1 MKKKALLLGSLPAIA
16 IAGGLFLSQSN
27 DSEGTYEPRMSSHLV
42 SENSSIEGMNEY
54 YHLLKGDF
62 TKEDWERSRALAA
75 SVNQDRATFNWI
87 DQGPDNIGGRT
98 RAICPDRNSINH
110 VYAGSVSGGLFES
123 VNRGNTW
130 HKVETFSDN
139 LAISSMCQTING
151 TFYVATG
158 HDQELSGGSQ
168 DAYDSGA
175 RGYGVYKSEADGSW
189 TLIEGTQSYNYI
201 NEVVCDDVNN
211 YVFIGCN
218 QGLIKYDPSTDAL
231 SDVGDFPGAA
241 ACPSVAVS
249 KDGSLVIAHSVGG
262 GPSAVLVSNNS
273 GATFTDVSDLSET
286 PGKIKM
292 GSVGRIEFAISHEK
306 VDGNYRVYGS
316 ASSNQLQGIWRS
328 ANNGV
333 TFQRIA
339 PAYDGTPGGFSPFTS
354 GGSNGQGLYNNV
366 ITVVPGAP
374 DRIILGGIDCY
385 SWSTTGNWEQI
396 SQWFLS
402 PTSARYVHAD
412 NHEMV
417 WDAWNRLYIGN
428 DGGVGISNNA
438 TSASPDFYP
447 ANRGYNV
454 TQFYA
459 TGVSAHGDVIGGAQ
473 DNGTKANYHTGTTW
487 QEHKNV
493 GGGDGFSAD
502 ISFINRNIMFG
513 SVYYSSVYRSSD
525 RGDNASVFY
534 PPSFLP
540 GAGGP
545 CTVGAID
552 GTGCGQFFTN
562 FELWENPNDLAATD
576 SLRYIATQDYSV
588 GDIVMV
594 PSATSQTFIE
604 YTTPIDIVFD
614 DTLYADPAYTYQ
626 DIIVVDAIEGTTH
639 NLGVEPWEFISGAP
653 TVSIGDSLLLIM
665 DGVDDTII
673 VETVNEID
681 HFVGTNPDKPGVFID
696 MGNDERLT
704 NIAWDTLVVQDPYQS
719 WFALDMGG
727 SNGVWMTRNAL
738 RFSAGTQGWFKA
750 ADGIGSVA
758 SMEFSKDGNYL
769 FIGTWSGALWR
780 MTGFNDSYS
789 PVAKLDGPTIAGA
802 SYDTLVD
809 AKGNK
814 VVTELRQIKTFGAPI
829 TGIASGPIG
838 DPEYLVVTLGNYSG
852 TGKVQECTNAAT
864 GIAPTFTAFASFPGS
879 GVGAATAGIPCYSVI
894 VDRDDMDIIVV
905 GTEFGVFATEDGGST
920 WNNVNGGFGTAPV
933 YDMQQN
939 WRTWDEGCRRPGEI
953 YIGTHGRGIWSTDA
967 FLNLPSDNDNLA
979 KEKFAPNV
987 KLYPNPLKEN
997 GTIEFNLD
1005 ANEDVTLQ
1013 IFNLNGQV
1021 VREIS
1026 MKNMQTG
1033 KNQIAFDANDLT
1045 TGTYILRLTSA
1056 SMTETVKFIKH

>member
-16 IAGGLFLSQSN
+16 IAGGLFLTQSN
-27 DSEGTYEPRMSSHLV
+27 DSEGKYEPRLSSHLV
-42 SENSSIEGMNEY
+42 SENASIEGMSEY

-75 SVNQDRATFNWI
+75 SINKDRSTFNWI

-123 VNRGNTW
+123 VNRGSTW
-130 HKVETFSDN
+130 HKVESFSDN
-139 LAISSMCQTING
+139 LAISSICQTIDG

-189 TLIEGTQSYNYI
+189 TLIEGTQDYTWI
-201 NEVVCDDVNN
+201 NEVVCDDVHN
-211 YVFIGCN
+211 YALIGCN
-218 QGLIKYDPSTDAL
+218 QGLIKYDAGTNTL
-231 SDVGDFPGAA
+231 SDLGDFPAA
-241 ACPSVAVS
+241 GSCPSVAVS
-249 KDGSLVIAHSVGG
+249 KDGNLVIAHSVGA
-262 GPSAVLVSNNS
+262 GPASVYVSNNAGS
-273 GATFTDVSDLSET
+273 TFTLVSDLSET

-328 ANNGV
+328 ANNGM
-333 TFQRIA
+333 TWLRIA
-339 PAYDGTPGGFSPFTS
+339 PAYDGTPGGFAPFTS
-354 GGSNGQGLYNNV
+354 GGTNGQGLYDNV

-402 PTSARYVHAD
+402 PTSSRYVHAD

-428 DGGVGISNNA
+428 DGGVGISDNA
-438 TSASPDFYP
+438 TTETPDFYP

-525 RGDNASVFY
+525 RGENATVFY
-534 PPSFLP
+534 PPAFLP

-562 FELWENPNDLAATD
+562 FELWEHPNDLASTD
-576 SLRYIATQDYSV
+576 SLRYIATQNYSE
-588 GDIVMV
+588 GDVVMV

-626 DIIVVDAIEGTTH
+626 DIIVVDEIAGTTH

-653 TVSIGDSLLLIM
+653 TVSVGDSILLLL
-665 DGVDDTII
+665 DPVNDTII
-673 VETVNEID
+673 VESVIEVD
-681 HFVGTNPDKPGVFID
+681 HFVGTNPLKPGVFID
-696 MGNDERLT
+696 MGNEERIT
-704 NIAWDTLVVQDPYQS
+704 NVAWDTLVVQDPYQS

-727 SNGVWMTRNAL
+727 SNGLWMTRNAL

-750 ADGIGSVA
+750 ADGLGNIA

-769 FIGTWSGALWR
+769 FIGTWTGGLYR
-780 MTGFNDSYS
+780 MTGFNEAYS
-789 PVAKLDGPTIAGA
+789 PVEKIDGITTGGTT
-802 SYDTLVD
+802 YDTLVD
-809 AKGNK
+809 GKGNK
-814 VVTELRQIKTFGAPI
+814 FVTELRQIQSFSAPV
-829 TGIASGPIG
+829 TGISSGPI
-838 DPEYLVVTLGNYSG
+838 DNPEYLVVTLGNYTG
-852 TGKVQECTNAAT
+852 TGKVRESMNAT
-864 GIAPTFTAFASFPGS
+864 GAAPTFSPFSSFPGS
-879 GVGAATAGIPCYSVI
+879 GAGAATAGIPCYSVI
-894 VDRDDMDIIVV
+894 VDRDDINIIVV

-920 WNNVNGGFGTAPV
+920 WSNVSGGFGSAPV

-939 WRTWDEGCRRPGEI
+939 WRTWNEGCRRPGEI

-967 FLNLPSDNDNLA
+967 FLSLPSDNDNLS
-979 KEKFAPNV
+979 KDKFAPNV
-987 KLYPNPLKEN
+987 KLYPNPLKDN
-997 GTIEFNLD
+997 GTVEFNLATD
-1005 ANEDVTLQ
+1005 EDVTLQ
-1013 IFNLNGQV
+1013 VFNLNGQV
-1021 VREIS
+1021 VREVS
-1026 MKNMQTG
+1026 MKNLQAG
-1033 KNQIAFDANDLT
+1033 KNQIAFDANDLA
-1045 TGTYILRLTSA
+1045 TGTYILRLSSS
-1056 SMTETVKFIKH
+1056 SMTETLKFIKH